1 MANVTQFYATGFFC
15 TLEPLMPCVQD
26 CELILMRS
34 GSEHSRWKKWHP
46 HSAVSAHGWSTVCFI
61 FRNFKSI
68 SSTVIRFTLLKIR
81 WMKVWTSTRQ
91 HSAYSHTMHAHHISF
106 ALSELQPA
114 MSSYLSIFPTKSLP
128 LNGWGSQ
135 DASWLMIGN
144 KPYLHIYRLCMQ
156 TPAEVLATDRCRVA
170 DSGGRWRTLATISVG
185 LSNKEALLGT
195 TAFGRIPVGIAI
207 TRPEFVSSF
216 TCEIW

>member
-1 MANVTQFYATGFFC
+1 
-15 TLEPLMPCVQD
+15 MPCVQD

-34 GSEHSRWKKWHP
+34 GSDKADKRYGILTQHMASLQHASYFAISNRFLPSSFELRSSKFNGWKCELRHD
-46 HSAVSAHGWSTVCFI
+46 SIATQCLLVC
-61 FRNFKSI
+61 
-68 SSTVIRFTLLKIR
+68 
-81 WMKVWTSTRQ
+81 
-91 HSAYSHTMHAHHISF
+91 ISF

-170 DSGGRWRTLATISVG
+170 DGGGRWPPYQLV
-185 LSNKEALLGT
+185 
-195 TAFGRIPVGIAI
+195 
-207 TRPEFVSSF
+207 
-216 TCEIW
+216 